1 MSDSCFRHC
10 LPCVLLLTTTAVFA
24 ASKPEWI
31 GLQTEQFRAISQ
43 VKERKAREIV
53 RELQVFHA
61 ALGSMVTVSNKA
73 PSVPMT
79 VFLLARDD
87 FARATRG
94 MGEVAGVFIRQPF
107 QNDIVIDA
115 SLPTRQSLSA
125 VYHEYVHFQLRNN
138 GHMQLP
144 AFYEEA
150 LAELVQ
156 SFWID
161 GRVLHYAYFPEGLRR
176 EGRSAAMP
184 LSRVIGVDVGSDDY
198 VSHRFQGPFYARS
211 LLLQH
216 FCTVGNPGCRA
227 PLMQFATRIVN
238 GEAPQAAFVA
248 EFKVTPDEFDKVL
261 DKYLVDRA
269 WQLHA
274 STSLD
279 AVPKAKDPLGFA
291 LSREEADLAYAN
303 LLLRVSRD
311 LDGIDGRVSPT
322 LALQPDHPGAT
333 ATLALWNARAGRNEE
348 ALALVT
354 KIGDAQ
360 DTDAQALTVAGQV
373 LIDQARLAAATATN
387 AAESNITNH
396 ANRARE
402 LFKRALVLDAGRF
415 DAAFGYAESQLFARG
430 NLQESEQIVADAV
443 KRFPESG
450 ELLLMYAVHLGMRGA
465 EADARIL
472 MARAG
477 CRVINPELRAL
488 VRQQIG
494 ELTCTKAR

>member
-1 MSDSCFRHC
+1 MTRSYIRFT
-10 LPCVLLLTTTAVFA
+10 LTFILLLTTAAAFG
-24 ASKPEWI
+24 ASKPVWI
-31 GLQTEQFRAISQ
+31 GLQTDQFRAISQ
-43 VKERKAREIV
+43 VKERKSREIV

-61 ALGSMVTVSNKA
+61 ALGSMMTV
-73 PSVPMT
+73 PSTGPRVPMT
-79 VFLLARDD
+79 VFLLGRDD

-94 MGEVAGVFIRQPF
+94 MGDVAGVFFAQPF
-107 QNDIVIDA
+107 RNDIAINA
-115 SLPTRQSLSA
+115 SLSTRQSLSA

-150 LAELVQ
+150 LAQLAQ
-156 SFWID
+156 TFWID
-161 GRVLHYAYFPEGLRR
+161 GRVLHYAYYPEGLRR
-176 EGRSAAMP
+176 EGRSTAMP

-198 VSHRFQGPFYARS
+198 MSHRFQGPFYARS
-211 LLLQH
+211 LLFQH

-248 EFKVTPDEFDKVL
+248 EFQVTPDEFDREL
-261 DKYLVDRA
+261 DKYLADRA

-274 STSLD
+274 SASLD
-279 AVPKAKDPLGFA
+279 AVPKPKDPQGFA
-291 LSREEADLAYAN
+291 ISREEADLAYAN

-311 LDGIDGRVSPT
+311 VDGIDGWVNPT
-322 LALQPDHPGAT
+322 LAVHPDHLGAA

-348 ALALVT
+348 AMALVA
-354 KIGDAQ
+354 KIGAAEDA
-360 DTDAQALTVAGQV
+360 DAQALTVAGQL
-373 LIDQARLAAATATN
+373 LIDRARVAATGANATDS
-387 AAESNITNH
+387 EVISH
-396 ANRARE
+396 ANHARE
-402 LFKRALVLDAGRF
+402 LFKRALVLDPARF

-430 NLQESEQIVADAV
+430 DLQESEQIVADAA

-450 ELLLMYAVHLGMRGA
+450 ELMLMYAVHLGMRGA
-465 EADARIL
+465 DADARIL